1 MTDPPSRTTAPAE
14 NGRWSPPPRCP
25 RARRETGSRSA
36 ERPCLRG
43 LASGLR
49 VSLRKQDQGLD
60 PRGGLRSAPTWSG
73 AGVSVHKLLDTD
85 ACCTRRQAAQA
96 GLGSPLPPIVPSTLL
111 GALAIAAFS
120 RPAASGGGQLPP
132 GAHPDSRRGPQPWR
146 GDHGGRGW
154 GHVVQQTISSARSG
168 TLLIGFLYQQMD
180 CEHRQ
185 LHLLKD
191 AINLGEKREA
201 AGGYQHT
208 APVKGPPQSI
218 SGINSSFIRARSGL
232 CDLWQQPISHY
243 RLEEKKTSRPQSTTQ
258 ICFLK
263 MVSHY
268 LKCCSQR

>member
-1 MTDPPSRTTAPAE
+1 MVTATLLPLGTSGNWKPQCRAALPQRPGFWAQGKPSEAGPGSGPPEWPAVHTHVE
-14 NGRWSPPPRCP
+14 
-25 RARRETGSRSA
+25 
-36 ERPCLRG
+36 
-43 LASGLR
+43 
-49 VSLRKQDQGLD
+49 
-60 PRGGLRSAPTWSG
+60 G

-85 ACCTRRQAAQA
+85 ACCTQRKAARA
-96 GLGSPLPPIVPSTLL
+96 GLGSPLPPTVPSTLL
-111 GALAIAAFS
+111 GALAITAFS
-120 RPAASGGGQLPP
+120 RPVASGAGPLPP

-168 TLLIGFLYQQMD
+168 TLLIGFLYQQTD
-180 CEHRQ
+180 CEHKQ

-191 AINLGEKREA
+191 TINLGEKREA

-208 APVKGPPQSI
+208 APVKGPPRSI
-218 SGINSSFIRARSGL
+218 NGINSSFIRARSGPR
-232 CDLWQQPISHY
+232 DLWQQPISHY
-243 RLEEKKTSRPQSTTQ
+243 GLEEKKPPRPQSTTQ